1 MWRPSTLAKRFS
13 RAQALPAEPG
23 DRDKFSAVISGGWE
37 DRCDIGHLAT
47 NILGRNLEG
56 QIDDLNPVTSENPI
70 RRSGGWID
78 DRGGNSLFLEKFSLI
93 RLWKFPVPLRREFGC
108 KLLNLRV
115 DRASKSR
122 WMAGFCKI

>member
-56 QIDDLNPVTSENPI
+56 QIDDLNPVTSENPGRAGGEEELALNKSP
-70 RRSGGWID
+70 RRSGERPD
-78 DRGGNSLFLEKFSLI
+78 PSLANGPGLGTTRCSA
-93 RLWKFPVPLRREFGC
+93 GS
-108 KLLNLRV
+108 
-115 DRASKSR
+115 RA
-122 WMAGFCKI
+122 

>member
-56 QIDDLNPVTSENPI
+56 QIDDLNPLLGVDDAFAPHGVEIGEGLFRDSLLGGFS
-70 RRSGGWID
+70 RR
-78 DRGGNSLFLEKFSLI
+78 LQFLNAVA
-93 RLWKFPVPLRREFGC
+93 RNDQHVPEFRE
-108 KLLNLRV
+108 
-115 DRASKSR
+115 
-122 WMAGFCKI
+122 